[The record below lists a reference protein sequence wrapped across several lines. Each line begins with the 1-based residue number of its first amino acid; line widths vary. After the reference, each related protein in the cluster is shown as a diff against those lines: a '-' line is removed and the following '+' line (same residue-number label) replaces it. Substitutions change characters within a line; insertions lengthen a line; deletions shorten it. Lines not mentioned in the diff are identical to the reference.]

1 MATTSAIEQLSKIV
15 DSLKTF
21 THLDRAEYERVD
33 VHKGLDS
40 ALTPMEPRFGANI
53 TVVRDYGEL
62 PPLNCYPKELNQVYM
77 SLLINACQAFDEGA
91 GEIRV
96 STRADESHVIILFF
110 DNGRGIPAERLYKIF
125 EPNFASKDGRV
136 AMGMGLSL
144 SYNIIRKHAGRIEI
158 DSELGHGTTVSV
170 RLPTTGLQRRGPP
183 PSRGSKVRGGETETP
198 STG

>member
-1 MATTSAIEQLSKIV
+1 
-15 DSLKTF
+15 
-21 THLDRAEYERVD
+21 
-33 VHKGLDS
+33 
-40 ALTPMEPRFGANI
+40 
-53 TVVRDYGEL
+53 
-62 PPLNCYPKELNQVYM
+62 M

-136 AMGMGLSL
+136 AMSMGLSL
-144 SYNIIRKHAGRIEI
+144 SYNIIRKHAGTIEI

-170 RLPTTGLQRRGPP
+170 RLLTTGLQRRGPP
-183 PSRGSKVRGGETETP
+183 PSRGSKVRGGETATP
-198 STG
+198 STSYERTSFCKYSTRRSTSTCSPSMVASPSESFPSRAAVSSC